1 VNQHLILL
9 LIYSAGLVALGLLV
23 GRLVRSS
30 GSFFVAGRGLSAVLV
45 FATMLAANIGAGST
59 VGASSLGYQIG
70 WGAWWWNGSAG
81 LGTLVLAWW
90 IGPRLWREAS
100 TRGFLTLG
108 DYLEFRYSP
117 AVRLVAAL
125 VLWSITVFVLAAQLI
140 GVSSVLQVVAGQP
153 RWVGAV
159 VGGALMLTYFVAG
172 GLLSSAWVNLVQLV
186 VMMAGFLAAVPF
198 AIGAAHG
205 VPVTAGPGP
214 SGAQSFVQG
223 TFLVPLL
230 VPAFIVSPGLVQK
243 VYGAVDE
250 RAVRTGVG
258 LSGLALMLF
267 AFLPPLLGLC
277 AHALHPGLPSAD
289 LALATVLVHDV
300 PPAVGSLGLAAVFS
314 AEVSS
319 ADAALFMLA
328 TSLSQDLY
336 RRFLRPS
343 ASDAQVLLAA
353 RGAAV
358 AGGVVGMALAVVV
371 PTVVTALTAFYSL
384 LTVLLFVPVIA
395 AVALKDVG
403 GADALLAMGSGVAV
417 TVATQVTVGAAGWH
431 GWGPAPLGLAAS
443 VSAFALSYL
452 IRSRA

>member
-1 VNQHLILL
+1 MNPHLVLL
-9 LIYSAGLVALGLLV
+9 LVYSAGLVALGLVV
-23 GRLVRSS
+23 GRLVRGSA
-30 GSFFVAGRGLSAVLV
+30 SFFVAGRRLSPLLV

-59 VGASSLGYQIG
+59 VGAASLGYQLG

-100 TRGFLTLG
+100 AHGFLTLG
-108 DYLEFRYSP
+108 DYLEFRYTP
-117 AVRLVAAL
+117 TVRLVVAL

-186 VMMAGFLAAVPF
+186 VMMVGFLAAVPY
-198 AIGAAHG
+198 ALAATHG
-205 VPVTAGPGP
+205 IPVTAGTGP
-214 SGAQSFVQG
+214 SVPQSLLQG
-223 TFLVPLL
+223 TFLIPLL
-230 VPAFIVSPGLVQK
+230 APAFVVSPGLVQK

-250 RAVRTGVG
+250 RAVRMGVG
-258 LSGLALMLF
+258 LSGLALLLF
-267 AFLPPLLGLC
+267 ALLPPLLGLC
-277 AHALHPGLPSAD
+277 ARALHPGLQSAD

-300 PPAVGSLGLAAVFS
+300 PPVVGSLGLAAVFS

-336 RRFLRPS
+336 RRFLRP
-343 ASDAQVLLAA
+343 AATDAQVLLAA

-358 AGGVVGMALAVVV
+358 AGGVVGMALAVVL

-395 AVALKDVG
+395 AVALKNVAG
-403 GADALLAMGSGVAV
+403 VDALLSMAAGVAV
-417 TVATQVTVGAAGWH
+417 TLTTQFTVGSAGWH

-443 VSAFALSYL
+443 AGAFSVSSL